1 VSYSYGVAL
10 LKSSRELDARQVFND
25 LVDRPGIVIPDTFR
39 AKLVKILADLNFG
52 LGDYAAARVRYET
65 LVRLPD
71 TGGGENDWGY
81 RQLAAL
87 DYAGIQPAEV
97 RSYAALLLGF
107 LSYNPSRD
115 GFTVVQQA
123 QAFQQQ
129 YPASMLAV
137 SVQQIAGRSSVEAE
151 QWFAGVLAAV
161 DKLSSEQ
168 NIQEAMARIDAIEPD
183 ILPLDKQA
191 ILKLK
196 KASLAGG
203 GPAWTASG
211 GRIQEEVLAPENSSA
226 EEVSPETPVQRP
238 DEPALPI
245 SALQENWD
253 QAVAD
258 AQAKKYDESIALFS
272 GLLNTSYGAEARKQI
287 EDISRIAAQENRKQ
301 AAELFVRS
309 NRATTPEAQKKLL
322 LSSRSLLEDI
332 LRKYPQSGL
341 SDKVRRNLSRI
352 DQELAGMEET
362 VVPPPVQFN
371 GTE

>member
-1 VSYSYGVAL
+1 
-10 LKSSRELDARQVFND
+10 
-25 LVDRPGIVIPDTFR
+25 
-39 AKLVKILADLNFG
+39 
-52 LGDYAAARVRYET
+52 
-65 LVRLPD
+65 
-71 TGGGENDWGY
+71 
-81 RQLAAL
+81 
-87 DYAGIQPAEV
+87 
-97 RSYAALLLGF
+97 
-107 LSYNPSRD
+107 
-115 GFTVVQQA
+115 
-123 QAFQQQ
+123 
-129 YPASMLAV
+129 
-137 SVQQIAGRSSVEAE
+137 
-151 QWFAGVLAAV
+151 
-161 DKLSSEQ
+161 
-168 NIQEAMARIDAIEPD
+168 
-183 ILPLDKQA
+183 
-191 ILKLK
+191 
-196 KASLAGG
+196 
-203 GPAWTASG
+203 
-211 GRIQEEVLAPENSSA
+211 
-226 EEVSPETPVQRP
+226 VQRP